1 MTAYFRSALFL
12 VWFAVVSTVVH
23 IVCLPLLLLPRR
35 FTCEAARIWA
45 RLVLLGLD
53 WFAGLGVKIHG
64 TVPDGAVLVASK
76 HFSAWETIAL
86 MAVLRHPS
94 MVMKKSLLQLPVNGW
109 YSRKMRMLAID
120 RAAGASAIRSM
131 AAGARLVLG
140 EGRPI
145 VIFPEGTRKRLHDA
159 PDYKSG
165 VAALYS
171 ILGVTCVPAAHNSGI
186 FWAGGFLRRPGTITL
201 EFLEP
206 IPPGLP
212 RAQFMATLEQRI
224 ESATEKLLAK
234 GEREVAILRTA

>member
-1 MTAYFRSALFL
+1 
-12 VWFAVVSTVVH
+12 
-23 IVCLPLLLLPRR
+23 
-35 FTCEAARIWA
+35 
-45 RLVLLGLD
+45 
-53 WFAGLGVKIHG
+53 
-64 TVPDGAVLVASK
+64 
-76 HFSAWETIAL
+76 